1 MKQYKSMKPF
11 FAILG
16 MLLRKNVW
24 IIIYLFTDY
33 NKF

>member
-1 MKQYKSMKPF
+1 MKQQINETI

-24 IIIYLFTDY
+24 ILIYLFTDY
-33 NKF
+33 NNF